1 MERTRQAGGGAHP
14 YLSVC
19 AIYRDV
25 ASYLAEWIEF
35 HRLVGAER
43 FFLYDNGSVDEH
55 REVLA
60 PYVGAGIVEVTDW
73 PEFPGQTSAYKH
85 CRSQGPRSRWI
96 AFIDTDEF
104 LFSPTLRPLPEVLAD
119 FERWPAVV
127 VNWAVFGHSGHRE
140 RPPGLV
146 IESYLERAQD
156 LSPINAF
163 VKSIVDPARAI
174 GCRRDTSVHIFTF
187 TEGSPVDEQRR
198 ERPNVRAR
206 VEPGSFSLLRINHYF
221 TKSEEEWRDKSSKPM
236 AANGQMRDS
245 DIDEDLD
252 AVHDETITAYLPALR
267 AALAGGAASRVH
279 AE

>member
-1 MERTRQAGGGAHP
+1 MERARQAGGGARP

-35 HRLVGAER
+35 HRLVGVER

-60 PYVGAGIVEVTDW
+60 PYVEAGIVEVTDW

-85 CRSQGPRSRWI
+85 CLSQGPRSRWI

-119 FERWPAVV
+119 YEQWPAVV

-146 IESYLERAQD
+146 IESYLRRAADQA
-156 LSPINAF
+156 PINTF
-163 VKSIVDPARAI
+163 VKSIVDPARAL

-187 TEGSPVDEQRR
+187 TEGIPVDEQQR
-198 ERPNVRAR
+198 ERPDVRAR
-206 VEPGSFSLLRINHYF
+206 VEPVSFARLRINHYF
-221 TKSEEEWRDKSSKPM
+221 TKSEEEWREKSSKPM
-236 AANGQMRDS
+236 AANGQMRGTE
-245 DIDEDLD
+245 IQEDLD
-252 AVHDETITAYLPALR
+252 AVHDDTITAYVPALR
-267 AALAGGAASRVH
+267 AALADAAGTRVH
-279 AE
+279 VE